1 MDLGLAGAQALI
13 TGGSKGIGFAVAS
26 RLLAEDC
33 KVVLAARSTDALA
46 KASAS
51 LRNSDNADVQTVAF
65 DAADAAQRD
74 RLVTQHPDIDIL
86 INNAGAIPVGS
97 VEAMDDEHWRAAW
110 DVKVFGYINLT
121 RAFLTAMKRRRKGV
135 IVNVIGVAGERM
147 DSNYA
152 AGCTGNAALMAFTR
166 AVGGTS
172 LFDGVRVVGINPGP
186 VSTERLI
193 RLQRS
198 IAKDKLGDP
207 ERWPELLKGLPEG
220 RAATPEEIASTVV
233 FLASNLSSYTS
244 GAILNVD
251 GGLSSRSAMM

>member
-1 MDLGLAGAQALI
+1 MDLGLAGHQALI

-26 RLLAEDC
+26 RLIEEGC
-33 KVVLAARSTDALA
+33 RVVVAARSADELG
-46 KASAS
+46 KASGS
-51 LRNSDNADVQTVAF
+51 LRKLAAADVQTFVF
-65 DAADAAQRD
+65 DAADPAQRD
-74 RLVTQHPDIDIL
+74 RLLSQYPDIDIL
-86 INNAGAIPVGS
+86 VNNAGAIPPGS
-97 VEAMDDEHWRAAW
+97 VEAMDDRHWREVW

-121 RAFLTAMKRRRKGV
+121 RAYLTAMKRRRKGV

-172 LFDGVRVVGINPGP
+172 LYDGVRVVGINPGP
-186 VSTERLI
+186 VSTQRLI

-198 IAKDKLGDP
+198 IAQDKLGDP

-220 RAATPEEIASTVV
+220 RAATPEEIASTVA

-244 GAILNVD
+244 GTVVNVD
-251 GGLSSRSAMM
+251 GGLASRSAMM